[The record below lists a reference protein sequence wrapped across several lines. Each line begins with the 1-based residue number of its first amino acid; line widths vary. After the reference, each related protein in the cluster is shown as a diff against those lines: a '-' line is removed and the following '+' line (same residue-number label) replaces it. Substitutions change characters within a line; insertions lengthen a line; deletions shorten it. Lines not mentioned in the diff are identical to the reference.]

1 MAPSSANNKRKHT
14 IAQGLADLG
23 IDRTNADT
31 VFDGT
36 ANNRDEEFRIV
47 KRHYFRL
54 ALVHHPDKGGDAD
67 KFRTVQT
74 SFELLRDLHRGKTK
88 RKNSKSSKNN
98 WLFSECFKAGSSA
111 TASNNS
117 KSARDDETMYEDDHD
132 DNNEEEFDMS
142 AYDVDFSSMGTPPSW
157 KFYEEAAEETV
168 PTYRVELAKSNRSKC
183 KASGKAKKCREGLS
197 VVTTV
202 SSDDCAANTATDLID
217 PTKPPELIEKN
228 ELRVGSINEQ
238 SGTYSRWVHLRCWRV
253 PYKVSFIE

>member
-1 MAPSSANNKRKHT
+1 MAPSSTNKKRKHT
-14 IAQGLADLG
+14 ITQGLADLG
-23 IDRTNADT
+23 IDGANADI

-36 ANNRDEEFRIV
+36 SNRDEEFRIV

-54 ALVHHPDKGGDAD
+54 ALVHHPDKGGDAA

-88 RKNSKSSKNN
+88 RKKNSKSKNN
-98 WLFSECFKAGSSA
+98 WLFSECFKAGSGA

-117 KSARDDETMYEDDHD
+117 KSSWDNETMYDDDDHD
-132 DNNEEEFDMS
+132 SNEEFDMS
-142 AYDVDFSSMGTPPSW
+142 AYDVDFSNMETPSW

-183 KASGKAKKCREGLS
+183 KASGRAKKCREGLP
-197 VVTTV
+197 VVFATAG
-202 SSDDCAANTATDLID
+202 SSDDHCGAANITDLID
-217 PTKPPELIEKN
+217 PTKPPELIDKN

-253 PYKVSFIE
+253 PYKVRFC

>member
-1 MAPSSANNKRKHT
+1 MAPSSANKKRKHT
-14 IAQGLADLG
+14 ITQGLADLG
-23 IDRTNADT
+23 IDGANADI

-36 ANNRDEEFRIV
+36 SNRDEEFRIV

-54 ALVHHPDKGGDAD
+54 ALVHHPDKGGDAV

-88 RKNSKSSKNN
+88 RKKNSKSKNN
-98 WLFSECFKAGSSA
+98 WLFSECFKVGSA

-117 KSARDDETMYEDDHD
+117 KSSRDNETMYDDDDHD
-132 DNNEEEFDMS
+132 SNEEFDMS
-142 AYDVDFSSMGTPPSW
+142 AYDVDFSNMETPSW

-183 KASGKAKKCREGLS
+183 KASGRAKKCREGLP
-197 VVTTV
+197 VVFATAG
-202 SSDDCAANTATDLID
+202 SSDDHCGAANITDLID
-217 PTKPPELIEKN
+217 PTKPPELIDKN

-253 PYKVSFIE
+253 PYKVRFC